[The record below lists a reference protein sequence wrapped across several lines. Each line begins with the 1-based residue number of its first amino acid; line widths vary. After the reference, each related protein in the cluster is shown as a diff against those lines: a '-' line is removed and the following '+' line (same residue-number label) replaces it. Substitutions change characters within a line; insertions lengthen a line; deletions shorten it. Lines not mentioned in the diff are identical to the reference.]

1 MAFSAFFFLS
11 ALSLDTRSSKINI
24 LANVRPKVIQLAEL
38 HTLLTQNVVSSG
50 HVEEE
55 VRHQPSVDVSSSGDV
70 NALAGA
76 ETDGDGRLVAAVDG
90 GLVGAVDD
98 GGDLVD
104 AGVEVGEGL
113 EVVLEGLGGGA
124 AEAGDG
130 LLGGL
135 GWVVSEVSGLGIFQV
150 VRRTLVIMWIW
161 KARGS
166 MSGWRRVSG
175 NSEAF
180 SEASDFLRMAFKDS
194 SECLAGTMEAS

>member
-1 MAFSAFFFLS
+1 MRVSKNGELLEACLLDIAGIFGISFLFLS
-11 ALSLDTRSSKINI
+11 ASNLDTRSSKINI
-24 LANVRPKVIQLAEL
+24 LANVRPKVIQLAQL
-38 HTLLTQNVVSSG
+38 HALLTQDVVSSG

-55 VRHQPSVDVSSSGDV
+55 VRHQPSVDVSSSRDV
-70 NALAGA
+70 DALARA

-90 GLVGAVDD
+90 CLVGAVDD

-135 GWVVSEVSGLGIFQV
+135 GLIVSEILGSCIAV
-150 VRRTLVIMWIW
+150 GMVRTLVIM
-161 KARGS
+161 
-166 MSGWRRVSG
+166 
-175 NSEAF
+175 
-180 SEASDFLRMAFKDS
+180 
-194 SECLAGTMEAS
+194 